1 MKKIFSLLIALSL
14 VLTLTACGSED
25 TTNDNEV
32 EDVAVENENNED
44 VDNTGD
50 ENSADSEVDEAE
62 DTEEN
67 DVEPIELSYYMSKDE
82 IIDLL
87 GDDYT
92 FETQDDGG
100 YFMYFSTLA
109 YDGIVFTYFHDEKE
123 ILPDNYPGNISI
135 KSDKYKYD
143 FDFRVG
149 DAVEQAYEYCQ
160 SNLENMYDMHND
172 VNVDNSFIYEENGE
186 STGVI
191 LSFEYEGKGQEF
203 GSVGEYDEDTKIQSI
218 NLMGFYD

>member
-14 VLTLTACGSED
+14 VLTLTACGSEEKD
-25 TTNDNEV
+25 TVNDNEP
-32 EDVAVENENNED
+32 EDVAIENENNENED
-44 VDNTGD
+44 GGESEDN
-50 ENSADSEVDEAE
+50 ESIEHN
-62 DTEEN
+62 EEN
-67 DVEPIELSYYMSKDE
+67 EVIEPVELSFYMSKDE

-100 YFMYFSTLA
+100 YFMYYSTLS

-123 ILPDNYPGNISI
+123 ILPNNYPGNIRINSN
-135 KSDKYKYD
+135 KYKYD
-143 FDFRVG
+143 FEFRVG
-149 DAVEQAYEYCQ
+149 DAVKEAYEYCE

-172 VNVDNSFIYEENGE
+172 VYVDDSFIYEEDGE

-203 GSVGEYDEDTKIQSI
+203 GSVGEYDEDTRIQSI